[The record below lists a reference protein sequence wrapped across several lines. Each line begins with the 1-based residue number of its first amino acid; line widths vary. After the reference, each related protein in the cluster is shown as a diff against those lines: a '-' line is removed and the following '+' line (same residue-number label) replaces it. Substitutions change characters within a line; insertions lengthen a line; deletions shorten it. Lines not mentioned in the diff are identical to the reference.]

1 MARKNLLEGLA
12 DMSDEGAGAPNY
24 PMRGAGRSLVRS
36 LDELAKQ
43 AEKFLEGEAVVNL
56 DPEVVEVSFVK
67 DRLSEDD
74 EEFRALVEAIRAR
87 GQDTPILVRP
97 HGKIDGRYQVVFG
110 HRRLR
115 AARELG
121 RNVRA
126 VVKAIDDRTHVIAQ
140 GQENSARADLTFIER
155 ALFASRLEELGYDR
169 EVISTA
175 LATNAASISKMIS
188 VMDRISPEAVQA
200 IGAAPGIGRERWVE
214 LSLLA
219 GKASN
224 AADIARILEDDD
236 FLGLPSDKRFEA
248 LYSALNK
255 SGRPVKKTQAAIG
268 KVNWQPRDKAVQAE
282 MKNDGKAFSLSMKA
296 RNAGRFGKFLSSR
309 LDALYEQFL
318 AEESNQGD

>member
-12 DMSDEGAGAPNY
+12 DMPDENAGAPNY

-43 AEKFLEGEAVVNL
+43 AEKFLEGETVVDL
-56 DPEVVEVSFVK
+56 DPDLVEASFVK

-74 EEFRALVEAIRAR
+74 EDFQALVEAIRAR

-97 HGKIDGRYQVVFG
+97 HARIDGRYQVVFG

-126 VVKAIDDRTHVIAQ
+126 VVKVIDDRTHVIAQ

-155 ALFASRLEELGYDR
+155 ALFARRLEELGYDR
-169 EVISTA
+169 EVVSTA
-175 LATNAASISKMIS
+175 LAANAALVSKMLS
-188 VMDRISPEAVQA
+188 VMDRISPEVVQA
-200 IGAAPGIGRERWVE
+200 IGPAPGVGRERWVE

-219 GKASN
+219 GKSAN
-224 AADIARILEDDD
+224 AAGVAKVLQDDN
-236 FLGLPSDKRFEA
+236 FHQLPSDKRFEA
-248 LYSALNK
+248 LYAALNK
-255 SGRPVKKTQAAIG
+255 SARPVKKTVAAR
-268 KVNWQPRDKAVQAE
+268 KVKWQPRDKAVQAE

-296 RNAGRFGKFLSSR
+296 RNAGRFGEFLSGR

-318 AEESNQGD
+318 AEEGKQGD